1 VRGWQQRAS
10 PLARYALLAYTLIA
24 VDASLYPFSGWR
36 ENGIGAFDF
45 LFASWPTRALPFDLL
60 VNALGYLPLGLLAGL
75 ALHPRVRGVGLVA
88 LATLYAALLSCGLE
102 AIQTFL
108 PSRVAST
115 SDLASNVVGAFVGAL
130 LAARFARPLLDTG
143 RLRAWR
149 ARWFVADASR
159 GLVLVVIW
167 LGALIYPDVFMF
179 GMGGM
184 LKAFDPDLADQ
195 ASIWLGL
202 APLVDPL
209 VDAVRFAIAEAVVVA
224 TGLIGAGL
232 LFVNLMR
239 PTASRGV
246 RLGLLAA
253 FIVAAV
259 VVKSASQI
267 FVFGE
272 LDATLWLVPGAR
284 GGFACGTALLFVLAF
299 LPMRSRWALGLAALL
314 TSLVLTNLVPDNPY
328 MNPVATSLT
337 RGRLMN
343 FYGLARGLNLAW
355 PFFAI
360 AYFMRHRTPAEP
372 SGAKRSV

>member
-1 VRGWQQRAS
+1 MRGWQQRAS

>member
-10 PLARYALLAYTLIA
+10 PLARYALLAYTLIV

-36 ENGIGAFDF
+36 EYGIGAFDF

-75 ALHPRVRGVGLVA
+75 ALHPRVRGIGLVA

-195 ASIWLGL
+195 VSVWLGL

-224 TGLIGAGL
+224 TGLVGAGL

-239 PTASRGV
+239 PTASRVV
-246 RLGLLAA
+246 RLLLLAA
-253 FIVAAV
+253 FVVAAV
-259 VVKSASQI
+259 VVKSASQV

-272 LDATLWLVPGAR
+272 FDATPWLVPGAR
-284 GGFACGTALLFVLAF
+284 GGFACGMVLLFILAF

-328 MNPVATSLT
+328 MNPVAASLT

-360 AYFMRHRTPAEP
+360 AYFMRHRAPAEP